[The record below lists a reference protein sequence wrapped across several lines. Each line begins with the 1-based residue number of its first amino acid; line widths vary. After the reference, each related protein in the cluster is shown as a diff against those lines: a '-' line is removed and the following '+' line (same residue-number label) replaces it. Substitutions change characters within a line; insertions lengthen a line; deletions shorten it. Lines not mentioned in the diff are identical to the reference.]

1 MKNKKIPVFD
11 LELSDKEK
19 EFVNNCLDTSIIGQG
34 SYVKDFERE
43 FSKFVNCKF
52 GVTTTSGTTALHLA
66 CKTLGIQKGDQVL
79 VSSSTNMASAFSVD
93 YCDAIPIP
101 IDIEKET
108 WQMDV
113 NKIEEKINKNTKA
126 IMVVQLFGHPVDM
139 DPVLKIAKKHNL

>member
-11 LELSDKEK
+11 FELSDKEK

-66 CKTLGIQKGDQVL
+66 AQAGVRYSIENPYAYMDSNL
-79 VSSSTNMASAFSVD
+79 VGYLN
-93 YCDAIPIP
+93 I
-101 IDIEKET
+101 IELNWSNHQYLNEY
-108 WQMDV
+108 
-113 NKIEEKINKNTKA
+113 
-126 IMVVQLFGHPVDM
+126 FR
-139 DPVLKIAKKHNL
+139 